1 MLKTFLL
8 VFLRSE
14 VPELMGLEVKME
26 RLPGLMKMR
35 NFAELIS
42 VATRK
47 DWEAF
52 EVVDLARA
60 SGGAWFGLYL

>member
-1 MLKTFLL
+1 
-8 VFLRSE
+8 
-14 VPELMGLEVKME
+14 
-26 RLPGLMKMR
+26 MKMR
-35 NFAELIS
+35 TAELIS

-60 SGGAWFGLYL
+60 WGVIIFILEDVVWISA